1 MVVTGDGA
9 LDAEPLIRVVDDR
22 MAALEHIVEERMTA
36 LERTLGEQVLTLSS
50 ATSATLE
57 RNVERMAVAA
67 GSVDGLDELIAET
80 QQSFEERMM
89 NHIDER
95 AGAIARLIR
104 SDSQALANRMASMP
118 PVGAAS
124 EPAVDGELVRQL
136 IRSIKELEAG
146 MASDMAGS
154 VDRRFQTLSDQL
166 HKETQLQAEAML
178 KIAEV
183 LGEKIDRLSI
193 RVDEG
198 VGNDIQIVVDRMSDA
213 IRAMSTVRRES
224 A

>member
-1 MVVTGDGA
+1 MVVTSDGA
-9 LDAEPLIRVVDDR
+9 IDAAPFVRVVDER
-22 MAALEHIVEERMTA
+22 MSALEHIVEERMAA
-36 LERTLGEQVLTLSS
+36 LERAMEQEVLALSTAAS
-50 ATSATLE
+50 ASVE
-57 RNVERMAVAA
+57 RNVERMSTAT
-67 GSVDGLDELIAET
+67 GSIEGLDELFAET
-80 QQSFEERMM
+80 QQAFAERMM

-95 AGAIARLIR
+95 VTAIARLIR
-104 SDSQALANRMASMP
+104 SDSQALAERMSTAG
-118 PVGAAS
+118 GAEAALD
-124 EPAVDGELVRQL
+124 PELIRQL

-146 MASDMAGS
+146 VASDMTGM

-166 HKETQLQAEAML
+166 HKETQLQTEAML

-198 VGNDIQIVVDRMSDA
+198 VGNDLHIVVDRMSDA
-213 IRAMSTVRRES
+213 IRAMTTVRRES

>member
-1 MVVTGDGA
+1 
-9 LDAEPLIRVVDDR
+9 VDER
-22 MAALEHIVEERMTA
+22 MAALEHIVEDRMTA
-36 LERTLGEQVLTLSS
+36 LERTLGELVLALSS

-57 RNVERMAVAA
+57 RTVERMAVAA
-67 GSVDGLDELIAET
+67 GSVDGLDELVAET

-104 SDSQALANRMASMP
+104 SDSQALANRMASMAP
-118 PVGAAS
+118 AAAAS

-183 LGEKIDRLSI
+183 LGEKIDRFSI

>member
-1 MVVTGDGA
+1 
-9 LDAEPLIRVVDDR
+9 
-22 MAALEHIVEERMTA
+22 MAP
-36 LERTLGEQVLTLSS
+36 
-50 ATSATLE
+50 
-57 RNVERMAVAA
+57 AA
-67 GSVDGLDELIAET
+67 
-80 QQSFEERMM
+80 
-89 NHIDER
+89 
-95 AGAIARLIR
+95 
-104 SDSQALANRMASMP
+104 
-118 PVGAAS
+118 AAS

>member
-1 MVVTGDGA
+1 MRRQPDG
-9 LDAEPLIRVVDDR
+9 R
-22 MAALEHIVEERMTA
+22 
-36 LERTLGEQVLTLSS
+36 S
-50 ATSATLE
+50 
-57 RNVERMAVAA
+57 
-67 GSVDGLDELIAET
+67 GL
-80 QQSFEERMM
+80 
-89 NHIDER
+89 
-95 AGAIARLIR
+95 RLKLR
-104 SDSQALANRMASMP
+104 RL
-118 PVGAAS
+118 
-124 EPAVDGELVRQL
+124 
-136 IRSIKELEAG
+136 KG
-146 MASDMAGS
+146 MASDTAGS

>member
-1 MVVTGDGA
+1 MVSRG
-9 LDAEPLIRVVDDR
+9 EEW
-22 MAALEHIVEERMTA
+22 AA
-36 LERTLGEQVLTLSS
+36 G
-50 ATSATLE
+50 
-57 RNVERMAVAA
+57 AA
-67 GSVDGLDELIAET
+67 GST
-80 QQSFEERMM
+80 
-89 NHIDER
+89 
-95 AGAIARLIR
+95 R
-104 SDSQALANRMASMP
+104 SDSPALASRMASLAP
-118 PVGAAS
+118 AAAGS
-124 EPAVDGELVRQL
+124 GPAVDGELVRQL

>member
-1 MVVTGDGA
+1 
-9 LDAEPLIRVVDDR
+9 
-22 MAALEHIVEERMTA
+22 
-36 LERTLGEQVLTLSS
+36 
-50 ATSATLE
+50 
-57 RNVERMAVAA
+57 MAVAA
-67 GSVDGLDELIAET
+67 GSVDGLDELIAES
-80 QQSFEERMM
+80 QQSFEDRMM

-104 SDSQALANRMASMP
+104 SDSQALADRMATLAP
-118 PVGAAS
+118 AGAAA

-146 MASDMAGS
+146 MASDTAGS
-154 VDRRFQTLSDQL
+154 VDRRFQTFSDQL

>member
-1 MVVTGDGA
+1 
-9 LDAEPLIRVVDDR
+9 
-22 MAALEHIVEERMTA
+22 
-36 LERTLGEQVLTLSS
+36 
-50 ATSATLE
+50 
-57 RNVERMAVAA
+57 
-67 GSVDGLDELIAET
+67 
-80 QQSFEERMM
+80 M

-104 SDSQALANRMASMP
+104 SDSQALADRMATLAP
-118 PVGAAS
+118 AGGTA
-124 EPAVDGELVRQL
+124 EPAVDAELVRQL

-146 MASDMAGS
+146 MASDTAGS

>member
-1 MVVTGDGA
+1 MRLVILLV
-9 LDAEPLIRVVDDR
+9 
-22 MAALEHIVEERMTA
+22 
-36 LERTLGEQVLTLSS
+36 
-50 ATSATLE
+50 
-57 RNVERMAVAA
+57 AVAFA
-67 GSVDGLDELIAET
+67 ARAEET
-80 QQSFEERMM
+80 P
-89 NHIDER
+89 R
-95 AGAIARLIR
+95 ADRIR
-104 SDSQALANRMASMP
+104 
-118 PVGAAS
+118 
-124 EPAVDGELVRQL
+124 
-136 IRSIKELEAG
+136 
-146 MASDMAGS
+146 
-154 VDRRFQTLSDQL
+154 TLSDQL

>member
-1 MVVTGDGA
+1 MS
-9 LDAEPLIRVVDDR
+9 
-22 MAALEHIVEERMTA
+22 ALEHIVEERMAA
-36 LERTLGEQVLTLSS
+36 LERAMEQEVLALSTAAS
-50 ATSATLE
+50 ASVE
-57 RNVERMAVAA
+57 RNVERMSAA
-67 GSVDGLDELIAET
+67 TGSIEGLDELFAET
-80 QQSFEERMM
+80 QQAFAERMM

-95 AGAIARLIR
+95 VTAIARLIR
-104 SDSQALANRMASMP
+104 SDSQALAERMSTAG
-118 PVGAAS
+118 GAEAALD
-124 EPAVDGELVRQL
+124 PELIRQL

-146 MASDMAGS
+146 VASDMTGM

-166 HKETQLQAEAML
+166 HKETQLQTEAML

-198 VGNDIQIVVDRMSDA
+198 VGNDLHIVVDRMSDA
-213 IRAMSTVRRES
+213 IRAMTTVRRES